1 MQCVDITFAE
11 PQDVPEVNSSNC
23 FNSSVGQNDGGPMG
37 FNFVYTAT
45 GQVAGSGSTTIAVSW
60 TTFLVIVA
68 ASLFA
73 SLM

>member
-1 MQCVDITFAE
+1 VDITFAD
-11 PQDVPEVNSSNC
+11 PKDVPEVNSSNC

-45 GQVAGSGSTTIAVSW
+45 GLTAGSSTVTISW
-60 TTFLVIVA
+60 TTFLVVVA
-68 ASLFA
+68 ASIFA